1 MQPTSNRWQRRV
13 KDMADK
19 KNVFISHVHEDDEL
33 LPKLKDLI
41 SKAGMEV
48 SDYSINSDKP
58 NEASN
63 EDYIK
68 REILSPRIQ
77 AASTM
82 VVLITHDTAQS
93 DWVNWE
99 INHAVEQGKNVVG
112 VFAQGAT
119 DADIPE
125 ALRKYGDAAVVGWQS
140 ERVVDAINGTVTSW
154 DDPATGSPRTTPDW
168 VAKRFSCE

>member
-1 MQPTSNRWQRRV
+1 
-13 KDMADK
+13 MADK
-19 KNVFISHVHEDDEL
+19 KNIFISHVHKDDEL

-41 SKAGMEV
+41 SRAGMEV
-48 SDYSINSDKP
+48 RDGSINSDKP
-58 NEASN
+58 NSAQS

-68 REILSPRIQ
+68 REILKPRIEW
-77 AASTM
+77 ASTL

-99 INHAVEQGKNVVG
+99 IREAVEQGKNIIG

-125 ALRKYGDAAVVGWQS
+125 ELRKYGDAAIVGWQG
-140 ERVVDAINGTVTSW
+140 ERIVDAINGQIRSW
-154 DDPATGSPRTTPDW
+154 DDPTTGNPRTTPEW
-168 VAKRFSCE
+168 VVKRYSCG

>member
-1 MQPTSNRWQRRV
+1 
-13 KDMADK
+13 MADQ
-19 KNVFISHVHEDDEL
+19 KNIFISHVHEDDNL

-41 SKAGMEV
+41 GRAGMEV
-48 SDYSINSDKP
+48 RDGSINSNKP
-58 NEASN
+58 NEAQN

-68 REILSPRIQ
+68 REILAPRIQ
-77 AASTM
+77 WASTL

-99 INHAVEQGKNVVG
+99 IKYAIELGKNVVG

-125 ALRKYGDAAVVGWQS
+125 ELRKHGDAAVVGWQGD
-140 ERVVDAINGTVTSW
+140 RVVDAINGKIRGW
-154 DDPATGSPRTTPDW
+154 DDPVTGNPRTTPDW
-168 VAKRFSCE
+168 VVKRYSCG

>member
-1 MQPTSNRWQRRV
+1 MS
-13 KDMADK
+13 DK
-19 KNVFISHVHEDDEL
+19 KNVFISHVHENDEL

-48 SDYSINSDKP
+48 SDYSINSSTP

-68 REILSPRIQ
+68 REILAPRIQ

-99 INHAVEQGKNVVG
+99 IRYAIEHGKNVVG

-125 ALRKYGDAAVVGWQS
+125 ELRKYGDAAVVGWQS
-140 ERVVDAINGTVTSW
+140 ERVVDAINGKITSW
-154 DDPATGSPRTTPDW
+154 DDPATWSPRATPDW
-168 VAKRFSCE
+168 VAKRYSCG